1 MFLESPSSGMLKVNE
16 VYYSFSEHLSSPPVL
31 CGAGVPQSLIF
42 CVVSCQHL
50 FFVLSIALSDL
61 LLCTVSLVPSNFS
74 STKYGR
80 RYWVIGLLAVFVTFN
95 NLWAISWLS
104 DLINTHIVC
113 IIKFKANGSILAV
126 IVHLCFVVN
135 SRSSMHVITLFYHY
149 LFYNVI

>member
-1 MFLESPSSGMLKVNE
+1 MEQFWNLLETNIQSSIHILHNDFSMFR
-16 VYYSFSEHLSSPPVL
+16 
-31 CGAGVPQSLIF
+31 VPQSLIF

-50 FFVLSIALSDL
+50 FVVLSIALSDL
-61 LLCTVSLVPSNFS
+61 LLCTVSLVLSNFS

-80 RYWVIGLLAVFVTFN
+80 RYWVIGLLTVFATFN

-104 DLINTHIVC
+104 DLTNTHIIC
-113 IIKFKANGSILAV
+113 IIKFKTNWSILAV